1 MPLKIKSSDGP
12 SKNNI
17 CCSVLFGKCA
27 VRLMDH
33 MAQFASNKYKMKT
46 ETTYESWNGTA
57 L

>member
-27 VRLMDH
+27 VRLMEH
-33 MAQFASNKYKMKT
+33 MAQFASNKYKIKT